1 MRCGTSQR
9 AVVIVG
15 AGLLVVAC
23 TGSGAGQGPSQV
35 SSLPPSSSAPPSTTH
50 SPSPSRT
57 ATTRGDSCTTESVLR
72 AWSLARLA
80 EQVVVVPVEEGDVAS
95 VTDEVTAG
103 AGGVILFGSRAP
115 SDLASS
121 LSRLARAEP
130 GGLAPL
136 VMTDEEG
143 GSVQR
148 MANLVGSIPSA
159 RQMGA
164 TMTAGQIEQLALRA
178 GRRMR
183 SAGVT
188 MDLAPV
194 LDLDAGAG
202 PNDTDAIG
210 TRSFS
215 ADQKTASADG
225 LAFAAGLRAG
235 GVIPVAKHFPGL
247 GGATANTDLAPA
259 STRPWSR
266 IQANDLLPY
275 RAAVRTGVPAIMIA
289 NASVPGLTT
298 LPASISSAV
307 ITDVLRGRLGFSGL
321 VLTDSL
327 SAGALKSAGYTVPR
341 AAVAALRA
349 GADMVL
355 YNGTSAT
362 VAALTSQTVS
372 AIVSA
377 VRDGVLPVSRLLA
390 AAGQVIAAKRVT
402 LCR

>member
-1 MRCGTSQR
+1 M
-9 AVVIVG
+9 
-15 AGLLVVAC
+15 
-23 TGSGAGQGPSQV
+23 
-35 SSLPPSSSAPPSTTH
+35 
-50 SPSPSRT
+50 
-57 ATTRGDSCTTESVLR
+57 LR